1 MAELLS
7 SSSGRPQ
14 DAVNFQSQQAVRDV
28 EDAEWTTGVGLQIS
42 YSACSSLQ
50 PCSLPSKIVRCALS
64 PAMAACATAASSMV
78 FVREVCLNVMW
89 PPKVQEAL
97 ITLHSPN
104 VLEAGLL
111 DGQRHVA
118 AAHHAGVPR
127 GRDFDGLRRSRER
140 RKQQSY
146 RGRWSEESVWDTCR
160 ISYAVRISEFATLH
174 SSIAWLGE

>member
-1 MAELLS
+1 MH
-7 SSSGRPQ
+7 
-14 DAVNFQSQQAVRDV
+14 
-28 EDAEWTTGVGLQIS
+28 
-42 YSACSSLQ
+42 
-50 PCSLPSKIVRCALS
+50 LPSAL
-64 PAMAACATAASSMV
+64 PVALEDRAMRVITCHGPACATAASSMV

-104 VLEAGLL
+104 RLEAGLL

-140 RKQQSY
+140 
-146 RGRWSEESVWDTCR
+146 
-160 ISYAVRISEFATLH
+160 
-174 SSIAWLGE
+174 